1 MAITVLGGEPATRAM
16 AAAAIA
22 RARRTM
28 PKLGR
33 AGRDII
39 VVTADSRGYDP
50 ASRHPGSGLVVM
62 TDRPSVVQAAAALL
76 MGADAYL
83 PVDLNPSRAAAA
95 LDRVMR
101 GQAHIEP
108 ETAEALRTLVMLA
121 GGLLPDFRGQEVRL
135 LLDLRAR
142 GWGWGEAA
150 DSVGI
155 DARTARAGLKD
166 LLFRIRL
173 ADSRIGGGLS
183 CRRPFQ
189 LGGQTRTVGRAGG
202 LGACIAQAQLDPP
215 AALSGTSRA
224 WLPQFLGGA
233 GSERVDA

>member
-1 MAITVLGGEPATRAM
+1 VAITVLGGEPAARVM
-16 AAAAIA
+16 AAAVIA

-33 AGRDII
+33 AGRDLI

-50 ASRHPGSGLVVM
+50 ASCRPGSGLIVM

-83 PVDLNPSRAAAA
+83 PVDLHPSRAAQA

-101 GQAHIEP
+101 GQTHIEP

-121 GGLLPDFRGQEVRL
+121 GGLQPDVRAQEIRL

-150 DSVGI
+150 DSVGV
-155 DARTARAGLKD
+155 DARAARAWLED
-166 LLFRIRL
+166 LLLRIRL
-173 ADSRIGGGLS
+173 AGSR
-183 CRRPFQ
+183 
-189 LGGQTRTVGRAGG
+189 
-202 LGACIAQAQLDPP
+202 
-215 AALSGTSRA
+215 TSRH
-224 WLPQFLGGA
+224 
-233 GSERVDA
+233 

>member
-16 AAAAIA
+16 AVVAIA

-33 AGRDII
+33 GDRDII

-50 ASRHPGSGLVVM
+50 ASSLPGTGLIVM

-83 PVDLNPSRAAAA
+83 PIDLNPSRAASA

-101 GQAHIEP
+101 GQTHIEP
-108 ETAEALRTLVMLA
+108 ETAEALRTLMMLA
-121 GGLLPDFRGQEVRL
+121 GGLQSDFRAQEIRL
-135 LLDLRAR
+135 LLDLRSR

-155 DARTARAGLKD
+155 DASDARASLED
-166 LLFRIRL
+166 LLLRVRL
-173 ADSRIGGGLS
+173 ADSR
-183 CRRPFQ
+183 
-189 LGGQTRTVGRAGG
+189 
-202 LGACIAQAQLDPP
+202 
-215 AALSGTSRA
+215 TS
-224 WLPQFLGGA
+224 LL
-233 GSERVDA
+233 

>member
-16 AAAAIA
+16 AVVAIA
-22 RARRTM
+22 RAKRMM

-33 AGRDII
+33 GGRDII
-39 VVTADSRGYDP
+39 VVTADSQGYDP
-50 ASRHPGSGLVVM
+50 ASCLPGSGLIVM

-83 PVDLNPSRAAAA
+83 PVDLNPARAAEA

-121 GGLLPDFRGQEVRL
+121 GGLQPDFRAQDIRL
-135 LLDLRAR
+135 LLDLRSR
-142 GWGWGEAA
+142 GWGWREAA

-155 DARTARAGLKD
+155 DARDACTSLED
-166 LLFRIRL
+166 LLLRVRL
-173 ADSRIGGGLS
+173 ADS
-183 CRRPFQ
+183 
-189 LGGQTRTVGRAGG
+189 
-202 LGACIAQAQLDPP
+202 
-215 AALSGTSRA
+215 GTS
-224 WLPQFLGGA
+224 LP
-233 GSERVDA
+233 

>member
-50 ASRHPGSGLVVM
+50 ASCLPGSGFIVM

-83 PVDLNPSRAAAA
+83 PVDLHPSRAAQA

-101 GQAHIEP
+101 GQTHIEP
-108 ETAEALRTLVMLA
+108 ETAEALRTLVILA
-121 GGLLPDFRGQEVRL
+121 GGLQPDFRAQQIRL
-135 LLDLRAR
+135 LLDLRSR

-150 DSVGI
+150 DSVGV
-155 DARTARAGLKD
+155 DAR
-166 LLFRIRL
+166 
-173 ADSRIGGGLS
+173 
-183 CRRPFQ
+183 
-189 LGGQTRTVGRAGG
+189 
-202 LGACIAQAQLDPP
+202 
-215 AALSGTSRA
+215 AARA
-224 WLPQFLGGA
+224 WLEDLLLRIRPAESRTSLQ
-233 GSERVDA
+233 

>member
-1 MAITVLGGEPATRAM
+1 MAITVLGGEPATQAM

-50 ASRHPGSGLVVM
+50 ASRRPGSGLVVM

-83 PVDLNPSRAAAA
+83 PVDLKPSRAAEA

-101 GQAHIEP
+101 GQTHIEP
-108 ETAEALRTLVMLA
+108 ETAEALHTMVMLA
-121 GGLLPDFRGQEVRL
+121 GGLQPNSRALQIRL
-135 LLDLRAR
+135 LLDLRSR

-150 DSVGI
+150 DSVGV
-155 DARTARAGLKD
+155 DARAARAWLER
-166 LLFRIRL
+166 LLQRIRL
-173 ADSRIGGGLS
+173 ADSRTP
-183 CRRPFQ
+183 RP
-189 LGGQTRTVGRAGG
+189 
-202 LGACIAQAQLDPP
+202 
-215 AALSGTSRA
+215 
-224 WLPQFLGGA
+224 
-233 GSERVDA
+233 

>member
-1 MAITVLGGEPATRAM
+1 VAITVLGGEPAARAM
-16 AAAAIA
+16 AAAVIA

-50 ASRHPGSGLVVM
+50 ASCLPGSGLIVM

-83 PVDLNPSRAAAA
+83 PVDLHPSRAAQA

-101 GQAHIEP
+101 GQTHIEP
-108 ETAEALRTLVMLA
+108 ETAEALHTLVILT
-121 GGLLPDFRGQEVRL
+121 GGLQPDFRAQEIRL
-135 LLDLRAR
+135 LLDLRSR

-155 DARTARAGLKD
+155 DAR
-166 LLFRIRL
+166 
-173 ADSRIGGGLS
+173 
-183 CRRPFQ
+183 
-189 LGGQTRTVGRAGG
+189 
-202 LGACIAQAQLDPP
+202 
-215 AALSGTSRA
+215 AARA
-224 WLPQFLGGA
+224 WLEDLLLRIRPA
-233 GSERVDA
+233 DPPTSRP

>member
-1 MAITVLGGEPATRAM
+1 VAITVLGGEPATRAM
-16 AAAAIA
+16 AAAAMA

-50 ASRHPGSGLVVM
+50 ASCPPGSGLVVM
-62 TDRPSVVQAAAALL
+62 TERPSVVQAAAALL

-83 PVDLNPSRAAAA
+83 PVDLSPSRAAAA

-101 GQAHIEP
+101 GQTHIEP

-121 GGLLPDFRGQEVRL
+121 GGLQPDFRAQEIRL

-142 GWGWGEAA
+142 GWGWAEAA

-155 DARTARAGLKD
+155 DARIARAGLD
-166 LLFRIRL
+166 GLLLRIRL

-183 CRRPFQ
+183 RRRPFPFACQ
-189 LGGQTRTVGRAGG
+189 APDCRPSGRPSR
-202 LGACIAQAQLDPP
+202 LHRSSP
-215 AALSGTSRA
+215 A
-224 WLPQFLGGA
+224 
-233 GSERVDA
+233 

>member
-1 MAITVLGGEPATRAM
+1 MAITVLGGEPAARVM

-28 PKLGR
+28 PKLER
-33 AGRDII
+33 AGRDIN

-50 ASRHPGSGLVVM
+50 ASCLPGSGLIVM

-83 PVDLNPSRAAAA
+83 PVDLHPSRAAAA

-101 GQAHIEP
+101 GRTHIEP
-108 ETAEALRTLVMLA
+108 ETAEALRTLVMLV
-121 GGLLPDFRGQEVRL
+121 GGLQPDVRAQEVRL
-135 LLDLRAR
+135 LLDLRSR

-155 DARTARAGLKD
+155 DARAARAGLDD
-166 LLFRIRL
+166 LLRRIRP
-173 ADSRIGGGLS
+173 AESR
-183 CRRPFQ
+183 
-189 LGGQTRTVGRAGG
+189 
-202 LGACIAQAQLDPP
+202 
-215 AALSGTSRA
+215 TSLR
-224 WLPQFLGGA
+224 
-233 GSERVDA
+233 

>member
-1 MAITVLGGEPATRAM
+1 
-16 AAAAIA
+16 
-22 RARRTM
+22 M

-50 ASRHPGSGLVVM
+50 ASCLPGSGLVVM

-83 PVDLNPSRAAAA
+83 PVDLHPSRAAQA

-101 GQAHIEP
+101 GQTHIEP

-121 GGLLPDFRGQEVRL
+121 GGLQPEFRAQEVRL
-135 LLDLRAR
+135 LLDLRSR

-150 DSVGI
+150 DAVGI
-155 DARTARAGLKD
+155 DARAARSGLED
-166 LLFRIRL
+166 LLLRIRP
-173 ADSRIGGGLS
+173 ADSR
-183 CRRPFQ
+183 
-189 LGGQTRTVGRAGG
+189 
-202 LGACIAQAQLDPP
+202 
-215 AALSGTSRA
+215 TSLR
-224 WLPQFLGGA
+224 
-233 GSERVDA
+233 